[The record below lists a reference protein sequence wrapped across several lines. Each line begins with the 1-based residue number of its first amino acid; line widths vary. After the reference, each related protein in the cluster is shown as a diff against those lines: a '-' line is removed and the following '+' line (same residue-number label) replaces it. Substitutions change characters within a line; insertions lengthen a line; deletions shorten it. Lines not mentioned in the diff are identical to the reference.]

1 MRSFPAGMASSLTR
15 ANARQ
20 TARRVN
26 ELSEWRVAMARGV
39 KTSRVI
45 SSRIMTGHIM
55 TGHITTGHITTGH
68 IMTGHIMTWA
78 AVAWIAVWLTP
89 YLYAVNDLIT
99 WR

>member
-1 MRSFPAGMASSLTR
+1 MRSFPTGMASSLTR

-26 ELSEWRVAMARGV
+26 ELSEWRVAMARGI

-45 SSRIMTGHIM
+45 SSR
-55 TGHITTGHITTGH
+55 

>member
-1 MRSFPAGMASSLTR
+1 MASSLTC

-20 TARRVN
+20 TARKVN

-45 SSRIMTGHIM
+45 SRIM
-55 TGHITTGHITTGH
+55 TGH

>member
-1 MRSFPAGMASSLTR
+1 
-15 ANARQ
+15 
-20 TARRVN
+20 
-26 ELSEWRVAMARGV
+26 MARGV

-45 SSRIMTGHIM
+45 SSR
-55 TGHITTGHITTGH
+55 

>member
-1 MRSFPAGMASSLTR
+1 MRSFPTGMASSLTR

-26 ELSEWRVAMARGV
+26 ELSEWRVAMARGI

-45 SSRIMTGHIM
+45 SSRIM
-55 TGHITTGHITTGH
+55 TGH

>member
-1 MRSFPAGMASSLTR
+1 
-15 ANARQ
+15 
-20 TARRVN
+20 
-26 ELSEWRVAMARGV
+26 MARGI

-45 SSRIMTGHIM
+45 SSR
-55 TGHITTGHITTGH
+55 

-78 AVAWIAVWLTP
+78 AVAWIAVWLAP

>member
-1 MRSFPAGMASSLTR
+1 
-15 ANARQ
+15 
-20 TARRVN
+20 
-26 ELSEWRVAMARGV
+26 MARGI

-55 TGHITTGHITTGH
+55 S
-68 IMTGHIMTWA
+68 WA
-78 AVAWIAVWLTP
+78 AVAWIAIWLTP

>member
-1 MRSFPAGMASSLTR
+1 MASSLTR

-20 TARRVN
+20 TAREVN
-26 ELSEWRVAMARGV
+26 ELSEWRVAMARGI

-45 SSRIMTGHIM
+45 SSRIM
-55 TGHITTGHITTGH
+55 TGH

>member
-1 MRSFPAGMASSLTR
+1 MRSFPAGMASSLTC

-20 TARRVN
+20 TARKVN
-26 ELSEWRVAMARGV
+26 ELSEWRIAMARGI

-45 SSRIMTGHIM
+45 SSR
-55 TGHITTGHITTGH
+55 

>member
-1 MRSFPAGMASSLTR
+1 MASSLTR

-20 TARRVN
+20 TARKVN

-45 SSRIMTGHIM
+45 SSRIM
-55 TGHITTGHITTGH
+55 TGH

>member
-1 MRSFPAGMASSLTR
+1 MNRARMRSFPAGMTSSLTR
-15 ANARQ
+15 ASAPQ

-26 ELSEWRVAMARGV
+26 ELSEWRVTMARGI
-39 KTSRVI
+39 KTNRIVTP
-45 SSRIMTGHIM
+45 RIMT
-55 TGHITTGHITTGH
+55 
-68 IMTGHIMTWA
+68 WV

>member
-20 TARRVN
+20 TARKVN
-26 ELSEWRVAMARGV
+26 ELSEWRVVMARGV

-45 SSRIMTGHIM
+45 SSRII
-55 TGHITTGHITTGH
+55 TGH